1 MFRSFRGIEGASGCI
16 KWLFETENNMC
27 DVRSPGKRRAQKQS
41 NRCEL
46 YIFCLS
52 YYFRRHQVRT
62 SGDTMTHF
70 PKRPGHQ
77 KASGSIK
84 WLRHNGFE
92 AENDM
97 CDAQALESGAPPKQS
112 NRSDVYI
119 FRGSYYVR
127 GHHVG
132 TSWASGLNFPKLPG
146 HQGHRR
152 ASGGSKTQRLRL
164 KTACAT
170 AEALESGAPKYN

>member
-1 MFRSFRGIEGASGCI
+1 MLRSFRGIEGASGGI

-62 SGDTMTHF
+62 SGDTRTHF

-77 KASGSIK
+77 KASGSIR
-84 WLRHNGFE
+84 WL
-92 AENDM
+92 
-97 CDAQALESGAPPKQS
+97 Q
-112 NRSDVYI
+112 
-119 FRGSYYVR
+119 
-127 GHHVG
+127 
-132 TSWASGLNFPKLPG
+132 
-146 HQGHRR
+146 HQV
-152 ASGGSKTQRLRL
+152 LRL
-164 KTACAT
+164 KTICAT
-170 AEALESGAPKYN
+170 PKPWKAARLQSNRIAPMCTFFVDHIMFEGIR

>member
-1 MFRSFRGIEGASGCI
+1 MFRSFRGIEGASGGI

-77 KASGSIK
+77 KASGSIR
-84 WLRHNGFE
+84 WLQHQGFE
-92 AENDM
+92 AEN
-97 CDAQALESGAPPKQS
+97 
-112 NRSDVYI
+112 
-119 FRGSYYVR
+119 
-127 GHHVG
+127 
-132 TSWASGLNFPKLPG
+132 ASPG
-146 HQGHRR
+146 KRR
-152 ASGGSKTQRLRL
+152 ASKAIESLRCVHFSWIILCSRASCRDIMGIGTQFS
-164 KTACAT
+164 
-170 AEALESGAPKYN
+170 EASGASGASAGIRWLQNPRFEAENSMRDARSP